1 MADQTRFSEPDGF
14 ANNATEGFET
24 ALAMLLLTRRMR
36 VNDFNLIG
44 SGLAS
49 VIFSGEAIEKE
60 LAVFSQ
66 IPTISEQDKS
76 KKKHKDTETED
87 ADTFSFW
94 QAFKEFALPPYP
106 KKR

>member
-1 MADQTRFSEPDGF
+1 
-14 ANNATEGFET
+14 
-24 ALAMLLLTRRMR
+24 